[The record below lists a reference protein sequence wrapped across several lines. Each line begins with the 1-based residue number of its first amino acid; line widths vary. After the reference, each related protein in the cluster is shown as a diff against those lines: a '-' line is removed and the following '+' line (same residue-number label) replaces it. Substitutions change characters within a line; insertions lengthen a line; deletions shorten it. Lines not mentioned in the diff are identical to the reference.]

1 MRRFRYVSLADM
13 EAITEGV
20 LSEFGFDPDA
30 KRLRPVPVE
39 EIAEFHFD
47 LQLCWEPLD
56 GLAEA
61 EVVMAAI
68 FPDRRQIVFNET
80 QRELFDAKIG
90 TYHFTLAHELG
101 HWVLHTDGVSRL
113 RERARGSSAAV
124 MRESVAGSG
133 GIAAFADNMIFTRRA
148 ALPEPVFY
156 CRAPASRPVE
166 EVQADLFAGCLLMPA
181 PMMRRAVRQ
190 MRMGGSIR
198 LSALYRLADFLQ
210 VSISALGVRL
220 KQLGLLEIA
229 ADGEVRQAGAREER
243 RAFAAEQLLLDL

>member
-101 HWVLHTDGVSRL
+101 HWVLHADGISRL
-113 RERARGSSAAV
+113 RER
-124 MRESVAGSG
+124 
-133 GIAAFADNMIFTRRA
+133 T
-148 ALPEPVFY
+148 
-156 CRAPASRPVE
+156 SRPIE

-190 MRMGGSIR
+190 MRMGGSVR
-198 LSALYRLADFLQ
+198 LSALYRLANFLQ
-210 VSISALGVRL
+210 VSISALGIRL
-220 KQLGLLEIA
+220 KQLGLLEVG
-229 ADGEVRQAGAREER
+229 ADGEVRQAARRGEC
-243 RAFAAEQLLLDL
+243 RAFAAEQLVLDL